1 MSNEYI
7 RLIPLD
13 GTDGVDAAVIGT
25 GTQVG
30 LALIID
36 TGTARYAIGLDPD
49 QAATLVTTLTGMLA
63 AGPEELS
70 RAVTDHQFR
79 RIIQGENQNDD

>member
-1 MSNEYI
+1 MNEYI
-7 RLIPLD
+7 RLVPLD
-13 GTDGVDAAVIGT
+13 GTDGVDAAVVGA

-30 LALIID
+30 IALTIN

-49 QAATLVTTLTGMLA
+49 QAAALVTTLTGILA

-79 RIIQGENQNDD
+79 QIIEGES

>member
-13 GTDGVDAAVIGT
+13 GTDGIDAAVIGT

-30 LALIID
+30 IALTID
-36 TGTARYAIGLDPD
+36 TGVERYAVGMDPD
-49 QAATLVTTLTGMLA
+49 QAAALAATLTGMLA

-70 RAVTDHQFR
+70 RAVTNHQFR
-79 RIIQGENQNDD
+79 QIIEGETKE